1 MIVCALI
8 PLFKQ
13 FMQLPLFW
21 KVNKYDFFIY
31 LVTWAGVVF
40 LDITPGLGVGV
51 VFSIITVAYQAC
63 RSKGMELTT
72 LGHIDLQS
80 ASGSHET
87 SNEIAG
93 VKIFR
98 FDADL
103 HFASQG
109 RFKQQLFKHVA
120 SPQNLRLQRGSQSA
134 DDKAQNDVNKNTK
147 DDTVKN
153 GVSDTYTTNPDA
165 DNENQNVS
173 LVPQLHTIILD
184 CSSITYIDIM
194 GFNLIKILKG
204 DYAQVGV
211 SLVLASCSAALVSK
225 LEAAGIGENP
235 GEEGCKVAIY
245 PTIQDAIVA
254 SASSAD
260 GSINQS
266 SV

>member
-1 MIVCALI
+1 
-8 PLFKQ
+8 
-13 FMQLPLFW
+13 MQLPLFW
-21 KVNKYDFFIY
+21 RVNKYDFAIY

-63 RSKGMELTT
+63 QSKGVELNT

-80 ASGSHET
+80 PSCSHET
-87 SNEIAG
+87 STDIPG

-109 RFKQQLFKHVA
+109 RFKQQLFKRVG
-120 SPQNLRLQRGSQSA
+120 SPQELKNNSESIGE
-134 DDKAQNDVNKNTK
+134 KGQNDVNKNTTK
-147 DDTVKN
+147 DEAIKN
-153 GVSDTYTTNPDA
+153 GLSETYTTNADV
-165 DNENQNVS
+165 DNENQNLS
-173 LVPQLHTIILD
+173 LVPKLHTIILD

-204 DYAQVGV
+204 DYAQAGV
-211 SLVLASCSAALVSK
+211 SLVLASCSAALCGK

-235 GEEGCKVAIY
+235 GDEGCKVAIY
-245 PTIQDAIVA
+245 PTIHDAIVA
-254 SASSAD
+254 RTSNA
-260 GSINQS
+260 GGVINQS